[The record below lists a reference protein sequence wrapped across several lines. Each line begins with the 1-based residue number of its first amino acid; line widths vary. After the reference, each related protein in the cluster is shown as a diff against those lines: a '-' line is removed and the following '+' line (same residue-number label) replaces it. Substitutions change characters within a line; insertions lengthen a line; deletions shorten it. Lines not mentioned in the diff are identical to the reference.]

1 MKQSRH
7 FNFLVIGFASLFF
20 CLISRA
26 APAGQSAAPIGI
38 KSIALGLISQ
48 TSQKQIE
55 EHFQNFIR
63 YVARKLG
70 SGQDVEGKVV
80 IVPTPLQMA
89 ILLGEKRIDFYMES
103 PYPTYIVNK
112 QGAAGLLVRRWKSG
126 MPEYRSLIFAK
137 KDSDTSRL
145 EQLRGNMMAFEDP
158 GSTSGYFLPK
168 VLLLKKGFN
177 LTEKPGPDAKVGPKE
192 IGYVFASTHVAVVN
206 WVLSSRVAA
215 GAFSSDDFGA
225 LDQKRRA
232 NILVLAETDLFPR
245 HLVSVR
251 KDFNPTAKKR
261 LREILLSM
269 HEDKEGQSIMQQIDN
284 TTRFDVLPGGEE
296 MVRRKLVETFRP
308 ARKN

>member
-1 MKQSRH
+1 M
-7 FNFLVIGFASLFF
+7 LA
-20 CLISRA
+20 
-26 APAGQSAAPIGI
+26 
-38 KSIALGLISQ
+38 
-48 TSQKQIE
+48 
-55 EHFQNFIR
+55 
-63 YVARKLG
+63 
-70 SGQDVEGKVV
+70 
-80 IVPTPLQMA
+80 
-89 ILLGEKRIDFYMES
+89 
-103 PYPTYIVNK
+103 
-112 QGAAGLLVRRWKSG
+112 W
-126 MPEYRSLIFAK
+126 
-137 KDSDTSRL
+137 
-145 EQLRGNMMAFEDP
+145 
-158 GSTSGYFLPK
+158 
-168 VLLLKKGFN
+168 
-177 LTEKPGPDAKVGPKE
+177 
-192 IGYVFASTHVAVVN
+192 
-206 WVLSSRVAA
+206 A

>member
-1 MKQSRH
+1 MQHSRH
-7 FNFLVIGFASLFF
+7 FGFLAIGFIGLFS
-20 CLISRA
+20 CLTSRA
-26 APAGQSAAPIGI
+26 ATASQTDAPVGT

-55 EHFQNFIR
+55 EHFQNFIS

-70 SGQDVEGKVV
+70 PGQSIEGKVV

-89 ILLGEKRIDFYMES
+89 ILLGEKRIDFYMDS

-112 QGAAGLLVRRWKSG
+112 QGAAGLLLRRWKSG
-126 MPEYRSLIFAK
+126 MAEYRSLIFAN
-137 KDSDTSRL
+137 KDSTTRRL

-177 LTEKPGPDAKVGPKE
+177 LAEKSEPDAKVGPKE
-192 IGYVFASTHVAVVN
+192 IGYVFASTHSAVVN
-206 WVLSSRVAA
+206 WVLASRVAA

-232 NILVLAETDLFPR
+232 NIFVLAETDLFPR

-269 HEDKEGQSIMQQIDN
+269 HQDKEGQRIMQQIDN

-296 MVRRKLVETFRP
+296 RVRRKLLETFRS
-308 ARKN
+308 AKN